1 MKDLSVIE
9 YFYHY
14 EKQHPTK
21 TFLRQ
26 PFGERW
32 EEYTWAEAGV
42 MARKL
47 ASYFNSLGLK
57 PKSHI
62 GLISK
67 NCREWIISDLA
78 IMMAGHISVP
88 FFPTL
93 TDEQIA
99 EVLDIGDVDMLIVGK
114 IETWDGMKAGIPEG
128 MPVVKFPHYEANSKI
143 TRGKDWDEIMKEQ
156 EPITT
161 DHVPQMEDLWTI
173 IFTSG
178 TTGTPKGVM
187 HTYKIINS
195 LINEA
200 FARKNPL
207 SIDKNGNNK
216 MFSFLPLNHIA
227 ERAIVEL
234 MCLRY
239 SGSISFTESIERF
252 AANAQSVQ
260 PTLFFAVPRIYNKFR
275 AAVLEKL
282 PQKKLN
288 TLLKIPIVK
297 NIIKKKIAT
306 NLGLSNCRSITVGA
320 APMAQSAKDWFAS
333 LGLGLTEGYGQT
345 ENCAATSFLFAHE
358 DKPGSVGLPHDGC
371 TVKIHPDTNE
381 ILVKSNYVMKGYYK
395 DPEKTAETI
404 QDGWLHTGD
413 QGRMDEDGY
422 VYITGRVKD
431 TFKTEKGEFIVP
443 AEIEDQFG
451 SCSEIEQMCILGLG
465 LEQPVLMVSLS
476 EAAEKQDA
484 ATVDKALET
493 ALTQANTN
501 LAGYKRVST
510 VIVTEEP
517 FSIESN
523 TLTPTMKVKRP
534 QIHNRYKD
542 RLHQWQDDP
551 KKVIRAK

>member
-1 MKDLSVIE
+1 MKDSTVIE

-14 EKQHPTK
+14 EKKHPNK

-26 PFGERW
+26 PFGDNW
-32 EEYTWAEAGV
+32 EEYTWGEAGQ

-47 ASYFNSLGLK
+47 ATYFSSLGLK

-93 TDEQIA
+93 IDEQIA
-99 EVLDIGDVDMLIVGK
+99 EVLDIGDVDLLIVGK
-114 IETWDGMKAGIPEG
+114 IETWDKMKGGIPAE
-128 MPVVKFPHYEANSKI
+128 MPVVKFPHYVDNSRI
-143 TRGKDWDEIMKEQ
+143 DRGKAWEEIMAEN
-156 EPITT
+156 EPLMEN
-161 DHVPQMEDLWTI
+161 HVPQMEDLWTI

-187 HTYKIINS
+187 HTYRIINS
-195 LINEA
+195 MMNEA
-200 FARKNPL
+200 FAVKNPL
-207 SIDKNGNNK
+207 AIDESGNNK

-227 ERAIVEL
+227 ERVIVEL
-234 MCLRY
+234 MCFRY
-239 SGSISFTESIERF
+239 SGSISFTESIDRF

-275 AAVLEKL
+275 AAVLQKM

-288 TLLKIPIVK
+288 TFLKIPILK
-297 NIIKKKIAT
+297 NIVKKKIAT
-306 NLGLSNCRSITVGA
+306 NLGLSECRSITVGA
-320 APMAQSAKDWFAS
+320 APVAQATKDWFAS
-333 LGLGLTEGYGQT
+333 LGLGITEGYGQT
-345 ENCAATSFLFAHE
+345 ENCAGTSFLFAHE

-371 TVKIHPDTNE
+371 TVKIAEGTNE

-404 QDGWLHTGD
+404 QNGWLHTGD
-413 QGRMDEDGY
+413 QGRMDSDGY

-443 AEIEDQFG
+443 NEIEDKFG
-451 SCSEIEQMCILGLG
+451 SCAQIEQMCILGLG
-465 LEQPVLMVSLS
+465 LSQPVLMVSLS
-476 EAAEKQDA
+476 EAAEQGDKA
-484 ATVDKALET
+484 EVDKALED
-493 ALTQANTN
+493 ALIKANAD
-501 LAGYKRVST
+501 LSGYKKVST
-510 VIVTEEP
+510 IIVTKEP
-517 FSIESN
+517 FSIDKD
-523 TLTPTMKVKRP
+523 TLTPTLKVKRP
-534 QIHNRYKD
+534 QIHAEFKD
-542 RLHQWQDDP
+542 RLHAWQDDG
-551 KKVIRAK
+551 KKIIRE

>member
-1 MKDLSVIE
+1 MNDYTVIE

-14 EKQHPTK
+14 EKEHPNK

-26 PFGERW
+26 PFGDNW
-32 EEYTWAEAGV
+32 EEYTWAEAGQ

-47 ASYFNSLGLK
+47 ASYFKSLGLK

-67 NCREWIISDLA
+67 NCREWVISDLA

-93 TDEQIA
+93 TEEQIE
-99 EVLDIGDVDMLIVGK
+99 EVLRLGDVDLLIVGK
-114 IETWDGMKAGIPEG
+114 IENWPKMKGGIPAD
-128 MPVVKFPHYEANSKI
+128 MPVVKFPHYVDNSNVD
-143 TRGKDWDEIMKEQ
+143 RGKDWNEIMNEQ
-156 EPITT
+156 EPLQDVHT
-161 DHVPQMEDLWTI
+161 PQMEDLWTI

-187 HTYKIINS
+187 HTYKIVNC

-200 FARKNPL
+200 FAVKNPL
-207 SIDKNGNNK
+207 AIDKNGNNK

-239 SGSISFTESIERF
+239 SGSISFTESIDRF

-282 PQKKLN
+282 PQNKLN
-288 TLLKIPIVK
+288 LLLKLPIIK
-297 NIIKKKIAT
+297 NVIKKKIAT
-306 NLGLSNCRSITVGA
+306 NLGLSECRSITVGA
-320 APMAQSAKDWFAS
+320 APIAQSTKDWFGK
-333 LGLGLTEGYGQT
+333 LGLKITEGYGQT
-345 ENCAATSFLFAHE
+345 ENCAASTFLFAHE
-358 DKPGSVGLPHDGC
+358 NKPGSVGLPHDGC
-371 TVKIHPDTNE
+371 TIKIAPDTNE
-381 ILVKSNYVMKGYYK
+381 ILVKSNFVMKGYYK

-413 QGRMDEDGY
+413 QGRLDSDGY
-422 VYITGRVKD
+422 LYITGRVKD

-443 AEIEDQFG
+443 AEIEDKFG
-451 SCSEIEQMCILGLG
+451 SCPEIEQMCVLGLG
-465 LEQPVLMVSLS
+465 LSQPVLMVSLS
-476 EAAEKQDA
+476 ETADKQSKDEIEK
-484 ATVDKALET
+484 TLENALVS
-493 ALTQANTN
+493 ANN
-501 LAGYKRVST
+501 ELSGYKKVST
-510 VIVTEEP
+510 VIITEEP

-534 QIHNRYKD
+534 QIHERYKD
-542 RLHQWQDDP
+542 RLHAWQDDP
-551 KKVIRAK
+551 RKVIQA

>member
-1 MKDLSVIE
+1 MKDSTLIE

-14 EKQHPTK
+14 EKKHPEK

-32 EEYTWAEAGV
+32 EEFTWGEAGI

-47 ASYFNSLGLK
+47 ATYFSSLGLK

-78 IMMAGHISVP
+78 IMMAGHVSVP

-93 TDEQIA
+93 IDEQIA
-99 EVLDIGDVDMLIVGK
+99 EVLKLGDVDLLIVGK
-114 IETWDGMKAGIPEG
+114 IETWDKMKGGIPAD
-128 MPVVKFPHYEANSKI
+128 MPVIKFPDYEGNSRI
-143 TRGKDWDEIMKEQ
+143 DRGKAWEEIMAEN
-156 EPITT
+156 EPSMEN
-161 DHVPQMEDLWTI
+161 HVPKMDDLWTI

-195 LINEA
+195 LVNEA
-200 FARKNPL
+200 FAVKNPL

-227 ERAIVEL
+227 ERAIVEV

-239 SGSISFTESIERF
+239 SGSISFTESIDRF

-306 NLGLSNCRSITVGA
+306 NLGLSECRSITVGA
-320 APMAQSAKDWFAS
+320 APIAQSTKDWFAT
-333 LGLGLTEGYGQT
+333 LGLGITEGYGQT
-345 ENCAATSFLFAHE
+345 ENCAGSTFLFAHE
-358 DKPGSVGLPHDGC
+358 NKPGSVGQAHDGC
-371 TVKIHPDTNE
+371 EVRIAEGTDE
-381 ILVKSNYVMKGYYK
+381 ILVKSNFVMKGYYK

-404 QDGWLHTGD
+404 RDGWLHTGD
-413 QGRMDEDGY
+413 QGRLDSDGFL
-422 VYITGRVKD
+422 YITGRVKD
-431 TFKTEKGEFIVP
+431 TFKTEKGEFIIP
-443 AEIEDQFG
+443 AEIEDKFG
-451 SCSEIEQMCILGLG
+451 GCAEIEQMCVLGLG
-465 LEQPVLMVSLS
+465 LSQPVLMVSLT
-476 EAAEKQDA
+476 EAAEKEDNSKIEQTLEQVLKDA
-484 ATVDKALET
+484 NNDLS
-493 ALTQANTN
+493 
-501 LAGYKRVST
+501 GYKKIST
-510 VIVTEEP
+510 IIITKEP
-517 FSIESN
+517 FSIDN
-523 TLTPTMKVKRP
+523 DTLTPTMKVKRP
-534 QIHNRYKD
+534 QIHKQFKD
-542 RLHQWQDDP
+542 RLLGWQDDAN
-551 KKVIRAK
+551 KVIRE